1 MMLIPGLK
9 PRLPQSV
16 PILRFFYPQFC
27 LTVAT
32 LGGLTLSGFLKIQPV
47 AAQLIPD
54 NTLGNE
60 NSVVMPTQGLNDIIM
75 GGATRDINLFHSFR
89 EFNVGEGRSV
99 YFHNPTG
106 VENILTRVTGNQS
119 SAIMGRLGVM
129 GDANLFLMNPN
140 GIIFGENASLDVRGS
155 FIGTTADSIQL
166 GDDAF
171 FSARDTDNSQLLS
184 IQPGALF
191 SSALSQHLGNIENRG
206 ALAVGAGESLT
217 LYGGEVSH
225 RGTLQA
231 EGGRV
236 ELLGD
241 RVSVLDN
248 ATIDVSS
255 PTGGGTILVG
265 GDYRGG
271 GITPTATQ
279 TFVGAGA
286 LLNADA
292 TLTGNGGKVIVWA
305 DNNTQFLGTIQAR
318 GGAVS
323 GDGGFVEVSGL
334 NTLDFRGDV
343 TTFAPQ
349 GEMGTLLLDPTDLT
363 VTNGATGANQ
373 IDVNLINNATTN
385 YQLDASN
392 NITFDAPIN
401 MTTARVGLTANAGN
415 DIAVNNSIQT
425 NGGDVILNAGGAIA
439 LNSGSSIITGENSVS
454 QAGNVSLNAVRQV
467 TLTNSEIQARSNN
480 NNRPSNPSPQ
490 DYTIV
495 EIRATQGSVNINNST
510 ISASNFGSGYAGDV
524 LIGGR
529 DRVEFE
535 NGSRIF
541 SNGHRGRI
549 FVGQSSGTGLDNTVQ
564 TRNIIINNSTFTS
577 NNDLN
582 PTGVNLDSG
591 DIYLRAIDAIAIN
604 NSDLDTFT
612 NTRGDAGRVLLET
625 DSGQISLI
633 NARLAS
639 NVGNDAIGS
648 GGLIRIRTE
657 DLAMF
662 NSRLLGNVASFVP
675 DLNDPTRGGKIEI
688 FATGNVD
695 LINSQV
701 RTIVESGAFGI
712 GGNIDITA
720 SRLSLTGGAQ
730 VLSGIIRSDG
740 RNRAGIGV
748 GGNIRVVTS
757 NSVIIAGQNNRGVV
771 SGFLA
776 SSERGTFGFAGNIL
790 IITPTLLVTN
800 GGVITVDN
808 LGLANVGSPG
818 NILIIADAVGI
829 SRRGI
834 ISSASSTGGNGNITL
849 ALRGGLVMWQ
859 RGQIRTRAFND
870 GNGGNIRIR
879 GAFALTHLFQN
890 SDIIANAFRGTG
902 GNIFIDA
909 PLYRGFRNT
918 NVLTFNSDVTAS
930 SQFGVDGNTT
940 IEESL
945 GNLPQA
951 PIEQINAEEL
961 NQDVCELEDG
971 LIAGGSSLAI
981 VGTGGLQSNP
991 LDTLIPLRG
1000 IVEWANIPE
1009 GNAPSVVVKPRP
1021 EVETASSVPIQQAQG
1036 WQINGEGKVELVAM
1050 ASHATGTSV
1059 PSYQHPDCQNR

>member
-1 MMLIPGLK
+1 MSHL
-9 PRLPQSV
+9 V
-16 PILRFFYPQFC
+16 F
-27 LTVAT
+27 
-32 LGGLTLSGFLKIQPV
+32 SGFLDSPQV
-47 AAQLIPD
+47 QAQLIPD
-54 NTLGNE
+54 NTLGPE
-60 NSVVMPTQGLNDIIM
+60 SSVVTPIDGLNDVIN

-99 YFHNPTG
+99 YFQNPPG
-106 VENILTRVTGNQS
+106 VENILTRVTGNHAS
-119 SAIMGRLGVM
+119 SIMGRLGVM

-166 GDDAF
+166 GDEAF
-171 FSARDTDNSQLLS
+171 FSARDITNSQLLA

-191 SSALSQHLGNIENRG
+191 STALNQHLGNIENRG
-206 ALAVGAGESLT
+206 ALSVGAGESLT
-217 LYGGEVSH
+217 LYGGEVTH

-236 ELLGD
+236 ELLGEII
-241 RVSVLDN
+241 SILDN
-248 ATIDVSS
+248 ARIDVSS

-271 GITPTATQ
+271 GGIPTATQ
-279 TFVGAGA
+279 TYVGEGV

-305 DNNTQFLGTIQAR
+305 DNNTQFLGTIQAQ
-318 GGAVS
+318 GGAIS

-363 VTNGATGANQ
+363 VTDGATGANQ

-385 YQLDASN
+385 FQLDASH

-401 MTTARVGLTANAGN
+401 ITTARVGLTANAGN
-415 DIAVNNSIQT
+415 DIAVNHSIQT
-425 NGGDVILNAGGAIA
+425 NGGDVILNAGGGIA
-439 LNSGSSIITGENSVS
+439 LNSGSRIVTGENSVP

-467 TLTNSEIQARSNN
+467 TLNNSEIRARSNN

-510 ISASNFGSGYAGDV
+510 VSASNFGSGYAGDV

-529 DRVEFE
+529 DRVLIE
-535 NGSRIF
+535 NNSRIF

-549 FVGQSSGTGLDNTVQ
+549 FIGQFSGTGLDNTVQ
-564 TRNIIINNSTFTS
+564 TRNIEISNSTFTS

-591 DIYLRAIDAIAIN
+591 DIYLRAIDTIAIN
-604 NSDLDTFT
+604 NSNLDTFT

-625 DSGQISLI
+625 NNGQISLV
-633 NARLAS
+633 NSRLAS
-639 NVGNDAIGS
+639 NVGNNAIGS
-648 GGLIRIRTE
+648 GGLIRVRTH
-657 DLAMF
+657 DFAMV
-662 NSRLLGNVASFVP
+662 NSSLLGNVASFVP
-675 DLNDPTRGGKIEI
+675 DLSDPTRGGKIEI
-688 FATGNVD
+688 FATGDVE
-695 LINSQV
+695 LRNSQV

-720 SRLSLTGGAQ
+720 NRLSLTGGAQ

-740 RNRAGIGV
+740 RNRAGIGR

-757 NSVIIAGQNNRGVV
+757 NSILISGRNSAGFA
-771 SGFLA
+771 SGFFA
-776 SSERGTFGFAGNIL
+776 SSERGTLGFAGDIL
-790 IITPTLLVTN
+790 VITPTLLVTN
-800 GGVITVDN
+800 GGVITAN
-808 LGLANVGSPG
+808 GLGDIGSPG

-829 SRRGI
+829 SRFGR
-834 ISSASSTGGNGNITL
+834 ISSASLSGENGNITF

-859 RGQIRTRAFND
+859 GGRISTQAFND

-879 GAFALTHLFQN
+879 GAIVFTNLFEN
-890 SDIIANAFRGTG
+890 SDIIANAFRGRG
-902 GNIFIDA
+902 GSIFIDA

-918 NVLTFNSDVTAS
+918 RILTLNSDITAS
-930 SQFGVDGNTT
+930 SEFGVDGNTT

-945 GNLPQA
+945 GSLPQA

-971 LIAGGSSLAI
+971 LIAGGSSLVF
-981 VGTGGLQSNP
+981 VGGGGLPSNP
-991 LDTLIPLRG
+991 LDTLAPLRG
-1000 IVEWANIPE
+1000 VVEWANIPE
-1009 GNAPSVVVKPRP
+1009 GQAPSVVVTSRP
-1021 EVETASSVPIQQAQG
+1021 EVETLSSRPIQQAQG
-1036 WQINGEGKVELVAM
+1036 WQVNSEGKVELVAM
-1050 ASHATGTSV
+1050 ASNPTGASI
-1059 PSYQHPDCQNR
+1059 PYYQHPDCQNR